1 MSFIVIEWVDGSW
14 KATQTRLLKQKL
26 TTEYNKT
33 VETISFPSYGT
44 PWAYFVE
51 QFLNG
56 RYGTFDDIDEKL
68 ASMFYTLDRF
78 DKKQEIF
85 DKMRAND
92 FLISDR
98 YSISSFIHRGVK
110 YLEKQDIDGLEQ
122 FFSWLKER
130 EFTRAGLPQPD
141 KIIFLSLSSESQKYL
156 LEQKAKESR
165 EYVNMQW
172 GETLDIAESDLHHQ
186 ELSLR
191 VGKEILPQYFE
202 NYYTIDCDDPNGWIL
217 SPEEI
222 TEKILQVI
230 LL

>member
-1 MSFIVIEWVDGSW
+1 MSFIVIEGVDGSG

-26 TTEYNKT
+26 TTEYHKT
-33 VETISFPSYGT
+33 VGTISFPSYGT
-44 PWAYFVE
+44 PGAYFVE

-56 RYGTFDDIDEKL
+56 KYGNLDTIDEKL

-78 DKKQEIF
+78 DKKAEIT
-85 DKMRAND
+85 DKIREND

-110 YLEKQDIDGLEQ
+110 YLEQQDIDGLEQ

-130 EFTRAGLPQPD
+130 EFTRAGLPHPD
-141 KIIFLSLSSESQKYL
+141 KIIFLSLSLENQKYL
-156 LEQKAKESR
+156 LEQKAKETR
-165 EYVNMQW
+165 EYVDMQG
-172 GETLDIAESDLHHQ
+172 GEALDMAESDLHHQ

-202 NYYTIDCDDPNGWIL
+202 NYHSIDCDNPNGGIL
-217 SPEEI
+217 TPEEI
-222 TEKILQVI
+222 TAKILQEI
-230 LL
+230 L

>member
-26 TTEYNKT
+26 TTAYNKT

-56 RYGTFDDIDEKL
+56 KYGNLDTIDEKL

-78 DKKQEIF
+78 DKKAEIT
-85 DKMRAND
+85 DKIREND

-110 YLEKQDIDGLEQ
+110 YLEHQDIDGLEQ

-141 KIIFLSLSSESQKYL
+141 KIIFLSLSLENQKYL
-156 LEQKAKESR
+156 LEQKAKETR
-165 EYVNMQW
+165 EYVDMQW

-202 NYYTIDCDDPNGWIL
+202 NYYIIDCDDPKWWIL
-217 SPEEI
+217 PPEEI
-222 TEKILQVI
+222 TEKILQEI
-230 LL
+230 L

>member
-1 MSFIVIEWVDGSW
+1 MVFVVIEWVDGSG
-14 KATQTRLLKQKL
+14 KATQTKLLQQKL
-26 TTEYNKT
+26 TVQYNKT
-33 VETISFPSYGT
+33 VETISFPSYGN

-56 RYGTFDDIDEKL
+56 KYGNLDAIDEKL

-78 DKKQEIF
+78 DKKQEIIE
-85 DKMRAND
+85 KMRRSD

-110 YLEKQDIDGLEQ
+110 YLENQDIDGLEQ

-130 EFTRAGLPQPD
+130 EFSHAKLPQPE
-141 KIIFLSLSSESQKYL
+141 KIIFLSLSLENQKYL
-156 LEQKAKESR
+156 LEQKAKEQR
-165 EYVNMQW
+165 EYVQW
-172 GETLDIAESDLHHQ
+172 WENLDLAESDLHHQ

-202 NYYTIDCDDPNGWIL
+202 NYYSIECDAPEWGIL
-217 SPEEI
+217 SPEAI

-230 LL
+230 L